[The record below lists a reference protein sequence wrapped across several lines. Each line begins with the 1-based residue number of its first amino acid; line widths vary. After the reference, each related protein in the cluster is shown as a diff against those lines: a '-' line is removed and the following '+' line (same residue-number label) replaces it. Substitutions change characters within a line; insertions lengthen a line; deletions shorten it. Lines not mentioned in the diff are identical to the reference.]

1 MIVFLKRYGATIFGV
16 ALLAG
21 AIWVVQREFRNLSMA
36 QVTQAMSAISY
47 QALWVAGGF
56 TLLAYAVLA
65 IYDKLGSL
73 YAGKPASWARSLMA
87 SFCGYSLAHNLGFA
101 AVSGAAVRFRFY
113 SAWGYSPVEIAKVI
127 GFTSLTF
134 GLGGMAL
141 AGLVLLVEPEV
152 LPWLGTNTPRW
163 VLQMMAVPLWG
174 IVLAYVVLSRFFRT
188 IKLFGHEVELPG
200 LKMALAQTVLATVDV
215 AITAA
220 IFYVLLPPAEGLTFV
235 RFVGIYLA
243 AYALGIFASVPGGLG
258 VFDSAILIGLSP
270 YLGAA
275 EVIGALL
282 VFRLY
287 YYIIPLFIAGA
298 LFAGFELSQ
307 RGLVLSRFT
316 AVSRGAEAL
325 EAPAMAGLVALCGAL
340 LIFIGALPAS
350 GGLMAIWGSYSLAA
364 ASQFATSVF
373 GSLLLVL
380 AYGLA
385 RRLTIAWVV
394 AMLFLLLGALTV
406 WLRGEAWYAWVPFPA
421 VAALLATMRPAFYR
435 RSRLWAEPLSQEAL
449 VPLAAV
455 ALCGLTLALVG
466 HRTDVQDNSW
476 WEFIFEDDAPNA
488 LRFTV
493 GLTAV
498 LLLVGLARLLRPARI
513 RMLPFD
519 EAGRAQLRCWGGVV
533 PDTADGLVLGET
545 GRAGMAFTRRPP
557 IWLAHGDPS
566 GDLADRV
573 SAIWRFRDA
582 CERAGVR
589 PAFWDVGPNWL
600 RIYADI
606 GLTAIPMPGR
616 PGRFIACRAEQDLAR
631 LLALA

>member
-1 MIVFLKRYGATIFGV
+1 MIAFLKRYGATIFGV
-16 ALLAG
+16 FLLAG
-21 AIWVVQREFRNLSMA
+21 AIYVVQREFRGLSVA
-36 QVTQAMSAISY
+36 QVHDAMAAISHH
-47 QALWVAGGF
+47 ALWLAAGC

-65 IYDKLGSL
+65 IYDRLGSL

-113 SAWGYSPVEIAKVI
+113 SAWGYSAVQIAKVI

-141 AGLVLLVEPEV
+141 AGLVLVVEPEV
-152 LPWLGTNTPRW
+152 VPWLGTHLPRW
-163 VLQMMAVPLWG
+163 ALQGLAVPLWG
-174 IVLAYVVLSRFFRT
+174 IVAAYVVLSRFFRT
-188 IKLFGHEVELPG
+188 ITVFRHEIELPG

-215 AITAA
+215 AVTAA
-220 IFYVLLPPAEGLTFV
+220 IFYILLPPAEGLTFV
-235 RFVGIYLA
+235 RFVGIYLV
-243 AYALGIFASVPGGLG
+243 AYSLGIFASVPGGLG

-270 YLGAA
+270 YMGAA

-287 YYIIPLFIAGA
+287 YYIVPLFIAGA

-307 RGLVLSRFT
+307 RGAVLARFT
-316 AVSRGAEAL
+316 AVTQGSEAL
-325 EAPAMAGLVALCGAL
+325 EAPAMAGLVAISGAL

-350 GGLMAIWGSYSLAA
+350 GGLMTIWGSYSLAA
-364 ASQFATSVF
+364 ASQFAASVL
-373 GSLLLVL
+373 GSALLVL

-385 RRLTIAWVV
+385 RRLAIGWALAV
-394 AMLFLLLGALTV
+394 ALLLLGGLTV
-406 WLRGEAWYAWVPFPA
+406 WLRGEAWFAWLPFPA
-421 VAALLATMRPAFYR
+421 VATLLLTMRPRFYR
-435 RSRLWAEPLSQEAL
+435 RSRLWAEPLSPEAL
-449 VPLAAV
+449 VPLAA
-455 ALCGLTLALVG
+455 AAFCGITLALVG
-466 HRTDVQDNSW
+466 HRVEVQDNSW
-476 WEFIFEDDAPNA
+476 WEVVFADEAPNA

-513 RMLPFD
+513 RPLAYD
-519 EAGRAQLRCWGGVV
+519 EASRAMLASWQGIT
-533 PDTADGLVLGET
+533 PPAADGVLLGEAK
-545 GRAGMAFTRRPP
+545 RAGMAFSRQPP
-557 IWLAHGDPS
+557 LWLAYGDPS
-566 GDLADRV
+566 GDPADGV

-589 PAFWDVGPNWL
+589 PAFWDVGPEWL

-606 GLTAIPMPGR
+606 GLTAVPMPGR
-616 PGRFIACRAEQDLAR
+616 PERFIACRAEQDLDR
-631 LLALA
+631 LLAKA